1 MKICHFNNTC
11 EKIQRYCI
19 PCGKDSKRYHKSF
32 TKAGKVVFTIAN
44 ASVYITFL
52 SKQFYKNE
60 CLILPKK
67 RTSQEQRQASCPI
80 EHKNKVSRFAILKI
94 IRTQNIGTETDC
106 TYIVR
111 RLVLHSYFNMA

>member
-44 ASVYITFL
+44 
-52 SKQFYKNE
+52 
-60 CLILPKK
+60 
-67 RTSQEQRQASCPI
+67 
-80 EHKNKVSRFAILKI
+80 
-94 IRTQNIGTETDC
+94 DC